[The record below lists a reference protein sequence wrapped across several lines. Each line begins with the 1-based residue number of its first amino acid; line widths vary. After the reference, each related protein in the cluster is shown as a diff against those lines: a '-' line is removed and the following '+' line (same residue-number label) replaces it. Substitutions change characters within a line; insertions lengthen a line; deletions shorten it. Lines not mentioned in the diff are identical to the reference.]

1 MKFPAGQCRFTPIL
15 ALLLALSAGCASTP
29 KPVKCDGR
37 LEPINKPALPA
48 NTAPIA
54 KVPKS
59 AASPSI
65 NPLVEDGN
73 GIP

>member
-1 MKFPAGQCRFTPIL
+1 MKFPAWRCGFTPIL
-15 ALLLALSAGCASTP
+15 GLLLALSAGCASTL

-48 NTAPIA
+48 NTAPVA
-54 KVPKS
+54 KVPQS

-65 NPLVEDGN
+65 SPVVDDGN